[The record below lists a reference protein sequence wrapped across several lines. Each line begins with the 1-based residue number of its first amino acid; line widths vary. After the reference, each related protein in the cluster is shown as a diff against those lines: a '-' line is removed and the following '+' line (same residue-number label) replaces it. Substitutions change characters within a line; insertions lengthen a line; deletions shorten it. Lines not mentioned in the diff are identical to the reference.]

1 MSGVE
6 DTGTPGT
13 QQDEKKPLDGA
24 GGGHINLKV
33 KGQVTA
39 SLLSS
44 RLISSREL
52 LFVQGFLELARGFG
66 CGSGRCRWGFC
77 SDDLVM
83 LYARG
88 KILSREFRLSFFFY
102 SEVNLEFFFMVW
114 RIEIS
119 EDFESEI

>member
-44 RLISSREL
+44 PLLSSPLVSSRL
-52 LFVQGFLELARGFG
+52 
-66 CGSGRCRWGFC
+66 GSFSLCK
-77 SDDLVM
+77 V
-83 LYARG
+83 
-88 KILSREFRLSFFFY
+88 SR
-102 SEVNLEFFFMVW
+102 N
-114 RIEIS
+114 
-119 EDFESEI
+119 

>member
-6 DTGTPGT
+6 DAGTPGT

-52 LFVQGFLELARGFG
+52 LFVQGFSELMRGFWLRIRVFSVWFRG
-66 CGSGRCRWGFC
+66 CLCDAISQGRN
-77 SDDLVM
+77 
-83 LYARG
+83 
-88 KILSREFRLSFFFY
+88 FY
-102 SEVNLEFFFMVW
+102 SGSI
-114 RIEIS
+114 R
-119 EDFESEI
+119 